1 MKTAISIPDNIFQ
14 PGERYAKNHGISRS
28 KLYSQALAQFLK
40 KNSEEE
46 ITKKLNEIYSH
57 QPSVIN
63 EAVTKLQS
71 CSLHA
76 TRLVP

>member
-14 PGERYAKNHGISRS
+14 AAERYAKSHGVSRS

-57 QPSVIN
+57 QPSTVN
-63 EAVTKLQS
+63 EAVATLQFY
-71 CSLHA
+71 SLEKEEW
-76 TRLVP
+76 

>member
-14 PGERYAKNHGISRS
+14 AAEQYAKNHGVSRS

-46 ITKKLNEIYSH
+46 ITKKLNEIYSD
-57 QPSVIN
+57 QPSAVN
-63 EAVTKLQS
+63 EAVATIQFS
-71 CSLHA
+71 SLEKEEW
-76 TRLVP
+76 

>member
-14 PGERYAKNHGISRS
+14 AAELYAKNHGVSRS

-46 ITKKLNEIYSH
+46 ITKKLNEIYPH
-57 QPSVIN
+57 QPSAVN
-63 EAVTKLQS
+63 EAVARLQFY
-71 CSLHA
+71 SLEKEE
-76 TRLVP
+76 

>member
-14 PGERYAKNHGISRS
+14 AGERYAKNHGVSRS

-46 ITKKLNEIYSH
+46 ITKKL
-57 QPSVIN
+57 
-63 EAVTKLQS
+63 
-71 CSLHA
+71 
-76 TRLVP
+76 